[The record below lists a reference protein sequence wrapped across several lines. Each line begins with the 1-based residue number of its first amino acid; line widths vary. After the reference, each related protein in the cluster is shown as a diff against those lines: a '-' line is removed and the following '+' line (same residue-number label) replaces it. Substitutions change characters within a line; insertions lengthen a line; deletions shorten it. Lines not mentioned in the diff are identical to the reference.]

1 MAAMNLDG
9 PSLPDFG
16 PVYESDIEAELE
28 VDQLDSDSDN
38 DDAVDPN
45 NTSKN
50 GTGRAGERVP
60 GHSLL
65 SAVRIENM
73 IQADGLCIPS
83 IPSTRSS
90 LN

>member
-9 PSLPDFG
+9 PSHLPDFG

-38 DDAVDPN
+38 DDAVDPTN
-45 NTSKN
+45 PNSKN

-60 GHSLL
+60 GHTLL

-73 IQADGLCIPS
+73 IQADGLCILSPRQDH
-83 IPSTRSS
+83 P
-90 LN
+90 